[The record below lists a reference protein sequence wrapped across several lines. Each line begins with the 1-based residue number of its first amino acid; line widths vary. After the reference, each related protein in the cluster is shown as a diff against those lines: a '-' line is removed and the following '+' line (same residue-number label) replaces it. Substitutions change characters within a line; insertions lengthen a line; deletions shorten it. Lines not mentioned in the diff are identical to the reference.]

1 MSSAMLALRV
11 YAVPVQTV
19 TAASITSSF
28 VATGAAMPA
37 PIRILKIS
45 NTTNADIY
53 VSYDG
58 STIHDAIPS
67 SSGMVLD
74 FTANKTLPNGNFLSE
89 GTIVYIKYVILPTTG
104 NVYVSAYY
112 SSNQVE

>member
-1 MSSAMLALRV
+1 MSTALLALRTT
-11 YAVPVQTV
+11 AIAVQTV
-19 TAASITSSF
+19 AFGSITSSY

-53 VSYDG
+53 VSYNG
-58 STIHDAIPS
+58 STNNDVVPA

-74 FTANKTLPNGNFLSE
+74 FTANKTLPDGNFLPT
-89 GTIVYIKYVILPTTG
+89 GTVIYIKYASAPSSG

-112 SSNQVE
+112 STVS

>member
-1 MSSAMLALRV
+1 MSSTLLFLKVQAI
-11 YAVPVQTV
+11 PVQTV
-19 TAASITSSF
+19 AFGSVTSSF

-45 NTTNADIY
+45 NATNADIY

-58 STIHDAIPS
+58 STIHDAIPA

-74 FTANKTLPNGNFLSE
+74 FTANKTMPDGNFLAL
-89 GTIVYIKYVILPTTG
+89 GTKVYIKYVTAPSSG

-112 SSNQVE
+112 SSN